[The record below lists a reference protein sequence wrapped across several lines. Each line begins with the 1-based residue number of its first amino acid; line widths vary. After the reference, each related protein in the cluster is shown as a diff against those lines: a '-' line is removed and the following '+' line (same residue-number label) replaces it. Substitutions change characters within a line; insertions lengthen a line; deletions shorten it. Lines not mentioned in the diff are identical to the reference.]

1 MNAIVKFF
9 ETYPLTRQMIFK
21 GLEAALIVFSATL
34 FYIINVFLKYDIMN
48 FHPFLKKYY
57 TQIALS
63 VHLLFMFVIDVL
75 IVYTFFYVFDV
86 SL

>member
-1 MNAIVKFF
+1 MNAIVEFF
-9 ETYPLTRQMIFK
+9 ETYPLTQHMIFK

-34 FYIINVFLKYDIMN
+34 FYVVNVYLKYDIMN

-63 VHLLFMFVIDVL
+63 LHLLLMFLVDVL

-86 SL
+86 RL

>member
-1 MNAIVKFF
+1 MNAIVEFF
-9 ETYPLTRQMIFK
+9 ETYPLTQHMIFK

-34 FYIINVFLKYDIMN
+34 FYVVNVYLKYDIMN

-63 VHLLFMFVIDVL
+63 VHLLLMFVIDVL
-75 IVYTFFYVFDV
+75 IVYTFFYVFGV

>member
-1 MNAIVKFF
+1 MNAIVEFF
-9 ETYPLTRQMIFK
+9 ETYPLTQHMIFK

-34 FYIINVFLKYDIMN
+34 FYVVNVYLKYDIMN

-63 VHLLFMFVIDVL
+63 VHLLLMFVIDVL

>member
-1 MNAIVKFF
+1 
-9 ETYPLTRQMIFK
+9 MIFK

-63 VHLLFMFVIDVL
+63 VHLLLMFVIDVL

>member
-1 MNAIVKFF
+1 MNAIVEFF
-9 ETYPLTRQMIFK
+9 EKYPLTQHMIFK
-21 GLEAALIVFSATL
+21 GLEAALIVFSAVVV
-34 FYIINVFLKYDIMN
+34 YILNVYIKYDIMN

-63 VHLLFMFVIDVL
+63 VHLLLMFLIDVL